1 MMTLLMLF
9 DLVAVGLTIWLL
21 RRLFSGGSSKRLP
34 PGPKPWPIIG
44 NVLDV
49 PSEQAWKTYAQW
61 SERWG
66 NIRFLFLSSF
76 HMLTRRQ
83 QGISFPST
91 SSANL

>member
-1 MMTLLMLF
+1 MVTSLTLF
-9 DLVAVGLTIWLL
+9 DLIAVGLTIWIL
-21 RRLFSGGSSKRLP
+21 RRSLSGGSSKRLP

-66 NIRFLFLSSF
+66 NIRFPFLSSL
-76 HMLTRRQ
+76 HTLTRRQ
-83 QGISFPST
+83 QGTSFPSM